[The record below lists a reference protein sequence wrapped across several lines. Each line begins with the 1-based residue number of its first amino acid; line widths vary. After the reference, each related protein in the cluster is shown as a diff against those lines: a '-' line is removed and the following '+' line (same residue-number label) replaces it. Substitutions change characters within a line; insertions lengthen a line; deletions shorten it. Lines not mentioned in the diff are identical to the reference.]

1 MDITK
6 LKVAA
11 SLVKNTN
18 PRISQELIKIAQELN
33 NMGAPQTAT
42 EMAAPDMPAE
52 QPADFKNY
60 ALPEDKTQKRTH
72 KITFSVEV
80 PQNWGELE
88 IMNELLPK
96 LKEIQEKE
104 PSISIKGYQFAQ
116 S

>member
-1 MDITK
+1 MDIKKIT
-6 LKVAA
+6 AA
-11 SLVKNTN
+11 ANLVKKDK
-18 PRISQELIKIAQELN
+18 PQISQELLRIAQELTDA
-33 NMGAPQTAT
+33 GIPQSVPEPPLA
-42 EMAAPDMPAE
+42 
-52 QPADFKNY
+52 QPAPDFKNY
-60 ALPEDKTQKRTH
+60 AMPEDKTQKRTH

-104 PSISIKGYQFAQ
+104 PAISIKGYQFAQ

>member
-1 MDITK
+1 MDIRK
-6 LKVAA
+6 IVVAA
-11 SLVKNTN
+11 NLVKSSK
-18 PRISQELIKIAQELN
+18 PHISEELLKIAQELSD
-33 NMGAPQTAT
+33 MGFTQTTEAPQP
-42 EMAAPDMPAE
+42 APTPE
-52 QPADFKNY
+52 FKNY
-60 ALPEDKTQKRTH
+60 AMPEDKTQKRTH

-104 PSISIKGYQFAQ
+104 PAIAIKGYQFAQ